1 MTRKIITILVAV
13 IMFVW
18 RLYLSVNAKHGDMY
32 NNISWGRMA
41 YKLESLAGYYE
52 LPKEVWSHSRPN
64 QPPGSIL
71 LHLASENIF
80 NSINQL
86 INWSNDQYSIFP
98 SRLVWWWELN
108 GELLS
113 IKIFSILADFAIA
126 FLLFKAGGKGMA
138 LIYLVSPPMWYNS
151 SYWGQTDPV
160 VAALSL
166 WSLYL
171 LINGKLAR
179 SVVLLGLSL
188 ITKASWAPLLL
199 FYIIYFVKNYS
210 TKILYL
216 VLIPLTAILI
226 AWPFHPQI
234 DIIYWLY
241 DLFVTRI
248 LPGETALAT
257 VGALNLHHLIWG
269 QMVNHWFSA
278 VLAILILVP
287 LILYMAFNLVRKS
300 NPINFVYW
308 SAVLFWAFFLFN
320 TKMHER
326 YLYPVIPLLSFLLVF
341 KPTIKLLIIY
351 ALIFLVFLF
360 NMYYMW
366 YAPTIPWLI
375 GLYTPGVL
383 SFVSLVNIILF
394 LVFFRLKS
402 SYVKD

>member
-1 MTRKIITILVAV
+1 MIRNISLTLLLLFL
-13 IMFVW
+13 FVF
-18 RLYLSVNAKHGDMY
+18 RFYLAFHAKHGDMY

-80 NSINQL
+80 NSISQM
-86 INWSNDQYSIFP
+86 IKWSNDKIQTFP
-98 SRLVWWWELN
+98 SKLVWFWQDH
-108 GELLS
+108 GELIS

-126 FLLFKAGGKGMA
+126 FLLFRASGKGMA
-138 LIYLVSPPMWYNS
+138 LIYLISPPMWYNS

-171 LINGKLAR
+171 LIKGRLA
-179 SVVLLGLSL
+179 SSTILLGLSL
-188 ITKASWAPLLL
+188 ITKASWAPLTL
-199 FYIIYFVKNYS
+199 FYLIYFC
-210 TKILYL
+210 KIFPKKIYNL
-216 VLIPLTAILI
+216 VFVPVVAILI
-226 AWPFHPQI
+226 ALPFHPQTN
-234 DIIYWLY
+234 IIFWLY

-257 VGALNLHHLIWG
+257 VGAFNLHHLIWG
-269 QMVNHWFSA
+269 QMVNHWFSG
-278 VLAILILVP
+278 VLALIILVP
-287 LILYMAFNLVRKS
+287 LIIYSSINLVRKTK
-300 NPINFVYW
+300 PINLVYW
-308 SAVLFWAFFLFN
+308 SAILFWAFFLFN

-326 YLYPVIPLLSFLLVF
+326 YLYPVIPLLSFLLVL
-341 KPTIKLLIIY
+341 KPTIKLLVIY
-351 ALIFLVFLF
+351 ALISLVFLF

-383 SFVSLVNIILF
+383 NFVSLANIILF
-394 LVFFRLKS
+394 LAFFKLKS
-402 SYVKD
+402 SYAKD